1 VEITG
6 EPAFPIHPHPEE
18 ERGKIINGLTTIA
31 AERGAAHSDHTALA
45 RLSRRLPQL
54 EAGIQAPGLK
64 GSLQGDEQG
73 GRHAAPS
80 SAAST

>member
-1 VEITG
+1 MEITG
-6 EPAFPIHPHPEE
+6 ELAFPINPHPEQ
-18 ERGKIINGLTTIA
+18 ERGKIINSLTAIT
-31 AERGAAHSDHTALA
+31 AERGAAQTDNTALA

-64 GSLQGDEQG
+64 RALQGDEQG